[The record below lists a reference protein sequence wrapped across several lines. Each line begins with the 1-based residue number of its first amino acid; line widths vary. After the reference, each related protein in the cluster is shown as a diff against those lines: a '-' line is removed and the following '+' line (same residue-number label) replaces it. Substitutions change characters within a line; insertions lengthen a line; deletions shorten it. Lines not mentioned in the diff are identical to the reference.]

1 MHTQIDDSESMPAP
15 QTGVNPW
22 VYAPLSD
29 KAIYDFSHK
38 VMDLLFKHSNPP
50 DPIAYSVWFAYVAQ
64 KSDGLRRQI
73 DQLLTCSGKITRADI
88 IQLYRV
94 HIEDGNREAMSQN
107 LGLELEDN
115 LNNVSNIIGKSVDQ
129 NRGFGEALKE
139 TSAEIETVQT
149 PEDLKQVV
157 TKVATENMEMSR
169 LTNDISQELVKTQNH
184 ITMLNQKLE
193 DLQSLSLRDP
203 LTSVANRRAFEVRLK
218 EEVEKAQTSNHP
230 LSLAIADIDHFKRV
244 NDTLGHQIGDQVI
257 KKYAEFLNDNT
268 AEEAM
273 IARYGGEEF
282 AIILANTS
290 AIDAHNL
297 MIDLSHRFTATKF
310 LTDQQHNTLGPLTA
324 SIGLTRFKPDRT
336 TYDMISIADKQLY
349 AAKDAGRNCVK
360 TEGLG

>member
-1 MHTQIDDSESMPAP
+1 MNTLIDASESTPPP

-22 VYAPLSD
+22 VYNPLSD
-29 KAIYDFSHK
+29 KAIYEFSHR

-64 KSDGLRRQI
+64 KSDALRRQI
-73 DQLLTCSGKITRADI
+73 DQLLTCSGKVSRADI
-88 IQLYRV
+88 VQLYRA
-94 HIEDGNREAMSQN
+94 HIEDGNREARSQN
-107 LGLELEDN
+107 LGLELENN
-115 LNNVSNIIGKSVDQ
+115 LNSVSNIIEKSVDQ
-129 NRGFGEALKE
+129 NRDFDQTLKE
-139 TSAEIETVQT
+139 TSAEIDTVQT
-149 PEDLKQVV
+149 PEQLKQIV

-169 LTNDISQELVKTQNH
+169 LTNDISQELVKTQDH
-184 ITMLNQKLE
+184 IITLNQKLE
-193 DLQSLSLRDP
+193 DLHSLSLRDP
-203 LTSVANRRAFEVRLK
+203 LTSVANRRAFELRLK
-218 EEVEKAQTSNHP
+218 EEVEKAQTSKQP

-257 KKYAEFLNDNT
+257 KKYAEFLNNNT
-268 AEEAM
+268 AEETM

-282 AIILANTS
+282 AIILSNTT

-297 MIDLSHRFTATKF
+297 MIDLSHRFTTTKF
-310 LTDQQHNTLGPLTA
+310 LTDQQHNALGPLTA

-336 TYDMISIADKQLY
+336 TYDMIAIADKQLY